1 MTEFFSQLRIST
13 KLVISSLTFALPI
26 AVLLFFVIQGI
37 SYDIRF
43 STLEAYGNEYQRP
56 LERLLEYLPQ
66 YLQHTLAGQDSE
78 AAAKAAKIDE
88 AFTALAQVNDRIG
101 IDLQFTDDGLG
112 KRNRGQ
118 LKPSLVKD
126 RWQNARRA
134 PTPEKIGALIA
145 DVREMIAHC
154 GDTSNL
160 ILDPDLDSYYMM
172 DITLLALPQTQA
184 RLADIM
190 VFGAQA
196 LAKPALG
203 NDDRLQFYVYASLV
217 QESDMSRIEA
227 STKTSLNEDD
237 NFYGHSPSLQTKVPP
252 ALQAYLDTNK
262 AFIAMLTSV
271 ASSDKATVSVEDFL
285 AAGARARMAS
295 FTYWRVAVDEL
306 DVLLGKRIDDYKQSR
321 IVALGATAA
330 ALVLAGLLV
339 MFIGRSIT
347 GPVREIQGYT
357 RRIAE
362 GDLDATIS
370 STFSGELE
378 DLSED
383 VKGMVAELKAKL
395 EAEAKTEELERE
407 TERARRAMELAEAA
421 RMKGEKVEAFQKR
434 EIERLSAILQR
445 MADGDLTV
453 RYQAGE
459 SGEEAYEARRGFL
472 DLETSLNATIAN
484 LARLITKIQTDTQ
497 TLSASSDDLSSVSTE
512 LRDGSEA
519 MNSQA
524 ENVASATEQIS
535 MNINAIASAAEEMSV
550 NITNVSSTAEE
561 MSQAMVSVTEAVY
574 AWRGSIGSIAD
585 NATDGAK
592 VSAEAMAMARN
603 ATDTM
608 TQLGGAAHEIGKV
621 TTVIKRIAE
630 QTNLL
635 ALNAT
640 IEAASAGEAGRGF
653 AVVAHE
659 IKELANQSAKAAED
673 IAAKI
678 EGVQA
683 NTLDAVRVINDVT
696 TIIGRINE
704 SVTGI
709 TDAVERQTQAADEIS
724 LNISETTKGAD
735 DIASSIAE
743 LANGAND
750 MSRNAGEVAKGT
762 NEVAANI
769 LGVSKAAGASNA
781 SAKQVNG
788 LAAKLAGLAGE
799 LEDIIG
805 RFKSGTA

>member
-1 MTEFFSQLRIST
+1 MTGFFSKLRIST
-13 KLVISSLTFALPI
+13 KLVVSSLAFALPI

-56 LERLLEYLPQ
+56 LERLLQFLPEYLQ
-66 YLQHTLAGQDSE
+66 RAQTKQEGD
-78 AAAKAAKIDE
+78 AAAKATKIDE
-88 AFTALAQVNDRIG
+88 AFVTLTGVDSRIG
-101 IDLQFTDDGLG
+101 VDLQFTDEGLG
-112 KRNRGQ
+112 KRNRGH
-118 LKPSLVKD
+118 LKLSQVKG
-126 RWQNARRA
+126 RWESARRA
-134 PTPEKIGALIA
+134 PTPESIGALVA

-190 VFGAQA
+190 GFGAQT
-196 LAKPALG
+196 LAKPAMSD
-203 NDDRLQFYVYASLV
+203 DDRLQFYVFASLL
-217 QESDMSRIEA
+217 QDSDMNRIEA
-227 STKTSLNEDD
+227 STKTALNEDD
-237 NFYGHSPSLQTKVPP
+237 NFYGHSASLQSKVPP
-252 ALQAYLDTNK
+252 ALKTYLDANK
-262 AFIAMLTSV
+262 AFIAMLTAIG
-271 ASSDKATVSVEDFL
+271 ASGKKAATVEEFL
-285 AAGARARMAS
+285 TAGARARQTS
-295 FTYWRVAVDEL
+295 FTYWNVAVDEL

-330 ALVLAGLLV
+330 ALALAGLLV
-339 MFIGRSIT
+339 LIIGRSIT
-347 GPVREIQGYT
+347 RPVREIQTYT

-362 GDLDATIS
+362 GDLDATIT

-395 EAEAKTEELERE
+395 EAEAKTEELEQE
-407 TERARRAMELAEAA
+407 TERARRAMELAEVA

-434 EIERLSAILQR
+434 EIERLTAILQR
-445 MADGDLTV
+445 MAEGDLTV
-453 RYQAGE
+453 RYQTGDGGE
-459 SGEEAYEARRGFL
+459 ATFEARRGFQ
-472 DLETSLNATIAN
+472 DLEASLNATITN

-497 TLSASSDDLSSVSTE
+497 TLAASSDDLSAVSTE

-519 MNSQA
+519 MNNQA

-535 MNINAIASAAEEMSV
+535 MNINAMASAAEEMSV
-550 NITNVSSTAEE
+550 NISTVSSTAEQ
-561 MSQAMVSVTEAVY
+561 MSQSMVSVTEAVY
-574 AWRGSIGSIAD
+574 AWRSSIGSIAD
-585 NATDGAK
+585 NASGGAK
-592 VSAEAMAMARN
+592 VASEAMTMARN
-603 ATDTM
+603 ATETM

-709 TDAVERQTQAADEIS
+709 TIAVERQTQAADEIS
-724 LNISETTKGAD
+724 LNISETTKGSD

-769 LGVSKAAGASNA
+769 LGVSKSAGAGNR
-781 SAKQVNG
+781 SARQVSG

-799 LEDIIG
+799 LEEIIG
-805 RFKSGTA
+805 RFKSSTD